1 MHERMRR
8 TAIWSGFTLDL
19 RKPRF
24 QSWIVAN
31 GTPLTLDSHL
41 TGNPASRQALI
52 RATRA
57 SGCRI
62 EPLKG
67 QGQQIS
73 FREPVGPLKGSLSH
87 AMKASSAAMMLWA
100 KGNGKPGRPAG
111 SIEDMMNLGRRIAP
125 LEFLAKDTAETRNPP
140 HVFLAPH

>member
-1 MHERMRR
+1 MHERIRR
-8 TAIWSGFTLDL
+8 TAIWSGFTLERL
-19 RKPRF
+19 NPRF

-31 GTPLTLDSHL
+31 GTPDTLDSHL
-41 TGNPASRQALI
+41 TGSPASRQALI

-73 FREPVGPLKGSLSH
+73 FRELVGPLKGSLSH
-87 AMKASSAAMMLWA
+87 AMKASSAAMMFRA

-125 LEFLAKDTAETRNPP
+125 LEMMAKDAPQRGNAA
-140 HVFLAPH
+140 HVFPASH

>member
-1 MHERMRR
+1 MHERIRR
-8 TAIWSGFTLDL
+8 TAIWSGFTLERL
-19 RKPRF
+19 NPRF

-31 GTPLTLDSHL
+31 GTPDTLDSHL
-41 TGNPASRQALI
+41 TGSPASRQAFI

-62 EPLKG
+62 DTR
-67 QGQQIS
+67 QGECQQIS
-73 FREPVGPLKGSLSH
+73 FRELVGPLKGSLSH
-87 AMKASSAAMMLWA
+87 AMKASRPPMMFWA
-100 KGNGKPGRPAG
+100 KGNGKPRRAAG

-125 LEFLAKDTAETRNPP
+125 LELLAQDTAETSHPP

>member
-1 MHERMRR
+1 MHERIRL

-31 GTPLTLDSHL
+31 GTPDTLESHL

-62 EPLKG
+62 DTR
-67 QGQQIS
+67 QGECQQIS
-73 FREPVGPLKGSLSH
+73 FRELVGPLKGSLSH
-87 AMKASSAAMMLWA
+87 AMKASSAAMMFRA

-125 LEFLAKDTAETRNPP
+125 LEMMAKDAPQRGNAA
-140 HVFLAPH
+140 HVFPASH